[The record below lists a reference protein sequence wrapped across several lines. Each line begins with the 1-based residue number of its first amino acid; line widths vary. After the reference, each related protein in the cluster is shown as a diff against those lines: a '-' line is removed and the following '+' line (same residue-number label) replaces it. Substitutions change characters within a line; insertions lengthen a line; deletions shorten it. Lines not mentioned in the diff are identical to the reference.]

1 MKASIKFRDEQKPL
15 IRAKVPLSILGFP
28 FQSGIVAGDTKEL
41 SLNLSTFFDSGPSL
55 KLAYRPNDSFNPFGI
70 VFKSGIG
77 HFGSPISSSI
87 TMSAEFSFV
96 SKQNPRFLV
105 HFKPRIGDFTLK
117 KSQSSDFV
125 AKLKVNGDDEKVVD
139 SNSNS
144 NSPSPAVLRN
154 GYFNDEKL
162 SVLPAAFDAGVVKG
176 CLTGTEVTARTS
188 VPVRSYAAVNFRW
201 GVRLPPVDDVDAK
214 TLLMKNERTAEIS
227 LRRFP
232 VLVMNKI
239 GIEHVAVAKDK
250 KECDQV
256 VEGSGDVVAACLDVR
271 RQMEAIQVENAKIRR
286 AVEDLS
292 SEIVKERKEIKF
304 SGRGDR
310 KSPEFVDFEINIDI
324 TGPY

>member
-55 KLAYRPNDSFNPFGI
+55 KFAYRPNDSFNPFTL

-87 TMSAEFSFV
+87 TMSAEFNFV
-96 SKQNPRFLV
+96 GKQNPRFLV
-105 HFKPRIGDFTLK
+105 HFKPQIGDFTLK

-125 AKLKVNGDDEKVVD
+125 SKLKVNGAVSDDDKVVE
-139 SNSNS
+139 
-144 NSPSPAVLRN
+144 SPTVVKN
-154 GYFNDEKL
+154 GYFGSNDEKF
-162 SVLPAAFDAGVVKG
+162 SVLPASFDAGVVKG
-176 CLTGTEVTARTS
+176 YLSGTEVTARTS
-188 VPVRSYAAVNFRW
+188 VPVRSYAAMNFRW

-214 TLLMKNERTAEIS
+214 TLLMKTERTAEIS
-227 LRRFP
+227 LKRFP

-239 GIEHVAVAKDK
+239 GIEHVAVVKDK

-256 VEGSGDVVAACLDVR
+256 EQGSGDVAAACLDVR
-271 RQMEAIQVENAKIRR
+271 RQLEAIQVENGKLRR
-286 AVEDLS
+286 AMEDLS

-304 SGRGDR
+304 SSRADR
-310 KSPEFVDFEINIDI
+310 KSPEFNDFEINNKA
-324 TGPY
+324 